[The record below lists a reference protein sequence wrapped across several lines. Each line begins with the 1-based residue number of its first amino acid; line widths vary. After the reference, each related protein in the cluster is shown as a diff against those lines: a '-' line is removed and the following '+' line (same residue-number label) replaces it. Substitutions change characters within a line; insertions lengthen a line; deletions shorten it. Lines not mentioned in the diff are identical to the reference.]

1 MPNATDMILAVRRK
15 YPNAALVTELTLD
28 DDYARQA
35 YFASLPASARAYYG
49 AMVDPDF
56 DGDATSQVPQV
67 FYRRID
73 GLLLHNQA
81 WSALEVKIS
90 RADFRRDTH
99 EKRRAWMKHTHR
111 FIYVTPQGLL
121 TREEI
126 PEGCGWWEVTN
137 TGRVIVSKRA
147 RVNRERTEFP
157 DSLVRT
163 MFWRLH
169 TASLRR

>member
-1 MPNATDMILAVRRK
+1 M
-15 YPNAALVTELTLD
+15 
-28 DDYARQA
+28 
-35 YFASLPASARAYYG
+35 
-49 AMVDPDF
+49 
-56 DGDATSQVPQV
+56 
-67 FYRRID
+67 
-73 GLLLHNQA
+73 
-81 WSALEVKIS
+81 KIS
-90 RADFRRDTH
+90 RADFRRDTY

-126 PEGCGWWEVTN
+126 PEGCGWWEVTD